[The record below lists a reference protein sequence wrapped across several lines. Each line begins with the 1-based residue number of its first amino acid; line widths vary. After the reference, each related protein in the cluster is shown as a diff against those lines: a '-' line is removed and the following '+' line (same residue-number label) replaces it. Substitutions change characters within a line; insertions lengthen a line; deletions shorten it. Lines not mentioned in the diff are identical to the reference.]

1 MVDLLQWDL
10 KDAFA
15 DGISK
20 ELDNLILKPLVIFAE
35 ENIPDEYF
43 HENFDEFLLMS
54 TTKAPVIESDQK
66 TPVQSKPEQKATV
79 VKYKKIKFGTKI
91 FHSNGEK
98 LTNFIGTNLENN
110 TIKAN
115 QIRNVTF
122 DSNSRDKTMEKN
134 SSVKFN
140 FVVENEIN
148 QGIFYI
154 YLHKILI
161 VKLCLINGPAIEDI
175 STKGNYITKDFK
187 IKIPS
192 L

>member
-161 VKLCLINGPAIEDI
+161 VKLCLINGLAPLLLKAQTSLDI
-175 STKGNYITKDFK
+175 DLTI
-187 IKIPS
+187 
-192 L
+192 